1 MRYRL
6 ECCRIFIIFKNS
18 TTFCFSRWFS
28 YGKADIIPRRYYTTK
43 QVWQSDSMS
52 STLRQRRTIQLLG
65 FIITPSSHANDVSM
79 SASLRRSRYNLLRTL
94 YHRTS
99 LTKKLKWHFQR
110 INHHKIFISLKRT
123 VCKTGEAAHVFS
135 PESKS
140 VWARR
145 ILFLSKA
152 AASYFDS
159 LKTKRRAVVLPVL
172 WKK

>member
-94 YHRTS
+94 YHITKQLTS
-99 LTKKLKWHFQR
+99 ITA
-110 INHHKIFISLKRT
+110 KIMMTRRLSASSSQALLSVGCIFLPGAST
-123 VCKTGEAAHVFS
+123 
-135 PESKS
+135 SK
-140 VWARR
+140 
-145 ILFLSKA
+145 F
-152 AASYFDS
+152 Y
-159 LKTKRRAVVLPVL
+159 LPVKHFFL
-172 WKK
+172 MASKTAGDTAGRKVSRS